1 MAKTTAKDVLTGSD
15 VKVFFEGEEIATFT
29 SIEATITLNTEDV
42 QISEHLLC
50 YMLWSSIIVT
60 P

>member
-29 SIEATITLNTEDV
+29 SIEATVTLNTEDV
-42 QISEHLLC
+42 QIGMDVMPKSNALLG
-50 YMLWSSIIVT
+50 VT
-60 P
+60 L